1 MSALAHR
8 QRPALARLVLALPCA
23 ALLLAPLACAGTK
36 APSCTEMGCMNSL
49 SIQLTK
55 LSPWAAGSYSVTI
68 KHDDAQVDCAV
79 VFPLDCDAPP
89 ACGDEDV
96 FLGLSGCALDPA
108 EQSISSI
115 DFMRGTPA
123 KVSISV
129 RLGEGESAEG
139 LGDAEFA
146 PTYRSSR
153 PNGPECEPEC
163 NTAVEQLV
171 MKIR

>member
-1 MSALAHR
+1 MSALPR
-8 QRPALARLVLALPCA
+8 IGPALLALT
-23 ALLLAPLACAGTK
+23 LASLPLGCAGTK
-36 APSCTEMGCMNSL
+36 GPSCTEMGCANSL

-68 KHDDAQVDCAV
+68 THDDAQVECAV
-79 VFPLDCDAPP
+79 EFPLDCDAPP
-89 ACGDEDV
+89 ACGGDEDV

-115 DFMRGTPA
+115 DFVRGTPA
-123 KVSISV
+123 KVAISV

-139 LGDAEFA
+139 LGDAEFT
-146 PTYRSSR
+146 PTYRSAR